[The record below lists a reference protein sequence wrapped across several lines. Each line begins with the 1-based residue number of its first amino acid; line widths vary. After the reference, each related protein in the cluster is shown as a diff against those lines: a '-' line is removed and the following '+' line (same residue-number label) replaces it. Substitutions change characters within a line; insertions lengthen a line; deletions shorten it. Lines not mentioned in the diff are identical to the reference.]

1 MYLEKL
7 ETGKIIFKMYK
18 ALIFLI
24 LVICNGCSTAISKE
38 VIRLDSQ
45 VVTTSSP
52 EIVENKLKETPFDI
66 WERIRSELTI
76 RIPEDQIAATSIY
89 RERLYKNQS
98 AVNRISKSGQ
108 RYLHHTLS
116 RAQELGLPVELAL
129 LPFVESEFDPYA
141 KSVDG
146 ATGIWQFMPATGKEW
161 GLKTNWWY
169 DGKKDVLA
177 STEAALQFLS
187 YLNKRFDG
195 DWLLAMAAYNTGPT
209 RVSRAIRKNKK
220 QGLPIRFW
228 DLNLPKET
236 TAYVPKLLVL
246 CELIKDPKAFEVNLP
261 SIANR
266 PYFERVKIPGQLDL
280 MQAADL
286 AGLKPE
292 TIYELNPGFNQWAT
306 DPSGPH
312 YLLLPIGVSDR
323 FITQLE
329 SLDQNDLVRWD
340 RYKIRRGDNLSKI
353 ASRYKIEV
361 AVLQEINGMSSDLII
376 AGREIMVPRGAAW
389 ANTQNPRERVY
400 KVMQG
405 DTLWNIAKKFKVSIE
420 DVVLW
425 NEIDI
430 EKPLQIKQEIKIFSR
445 YERIRQDVPS
455 RQLRTMLYP
464 VKSGDTISRIASK
477 FDISPQ
483 KIQEWNEIK
492 DVSKI
497 FPGQVLKLNL

>member
-1 MYLEKL
+1 MYR
-7 ETGKIIFKMYK
+7 
-18 ALIFLI
+18 I
-24 LVICNGCSTAISKE
+24 LFAISLLVFNSCASAANSNSVK
-38 VIRLDSQ
+38 
-45 VVTTSSP
+45 SSIESEIITDTNIIEIKP
-52 EIVENKLKETPFDI
+52 EDTPFDI
-66 WERIRSELTI
+66 WERIRLELSITI
-76 RIPEDQIAATSIY
+76 PKDQIAATSLY
-89 RERLYKNQS
+89 RERLYSNQT

-108 RYLHHTLS
+108 RYLFHTLT

-161 GLKTNWWY
+161 GLKSNWWY

-177 STEAALQFLS
+177 STEAALQFLT
-187 YLNKRFDG
+187 YLNEKFDG

-209 RVSRAIRKNKK
+209 RVNRAIRKNKREDR
-220 QGLPIRFW
+220 PVRFW

-246 CELIKDPKAFEVNLP
+246 CELIKDPKAFDVNLP

-323 FITQLE
+323 FMTQLE

-340 RYKIRRGDNLSKI
+340 RYKIRRGDNLYKI

-361 AVLQEINGMSSDLII
+361 AVLMEINGLASDLII
-376 AGREIMVPRGAAW
+376 AGKEIMVPRGSAW
-389 ANTQNPRERVY
+389 AGKQNPREQVY
-400 KVMQG
+400 VVVGG
-405 DTLWNIAKKFKVSIE
+405 DSLWNISKKFKVSIE

-425 NEIDI
+425 NDLDI
-430 EKPLQIKQEIKIFSR
+430 EVPLQINQEIKIFSR
-445 YERIRQDVPS
+445 YERIRQELPS
-455 RQLRTMLYP
+455 RDLRTMLYP

-477 FDISPQ
+477 FEITSKD
-483 KIQEWNEIK
+483 IQEWNEIE

-497 FPGQVLKLNL
+497 FPGQVLKLLL

>member
-1 MYLEKL
+1 MLRIKL
-7 ETGKIIFKMYK
+7 TLLTLIIS
-18 ALIFLI
+18 ACATVSNSDVI
-24 LVICNGCSTAISKE
+24 L
-38 VIRLDSQ
+38 LDSKPINAK
-45 VVTTSSP
+45 SGN
-52 EIVENKLKETPFDI
+52 ILENQLKETPIDI
-66 WERIRSELTI
+66 WERIRRELTI
-76 RIPEDQIAATSIY
+76 KIPDDQIAATSIY

-108 RYLHHTLS
+108 RYLFHTLS
-116 RAQELGLPVELAL
+116 RAQELDLPVELAL

-161 GLKTNWWY
+161 GLKSNWWY

-177 STEAALQFLS
+177 STEAALKFLS
-187 YLNKRFDG
+187 YLHQKFDE
-195 DWLLAMAAYNTGPT
+195 DWLLAMAAYNTGPS
-209 RVSRAIRKNKK
+209 RVNRAIRKNKMQDK
-220 QGLPIRFW
+220 GIRFW
-228 DLNLPKET
+228 DLDLPKET

-246 CELIKDPKAFEVNLP
+246 CELINNPKSFEVNLP

-266 PYFERVKIPGQLDL
+266 PYFQRVKIPGQLDL

-329 SLDQNDLVRWD
+329 SLDENDLVRWD
-340 RYKIRRGDNLSKI
+340 RYKIRRGDSLSRI

-361 AVLQEINGMSSDLII
+361 AVLKEINGMNDDLII
-376 AGREIMVPRGAAW
+376 AGKEIMVPRGSAW
-389 ANTQNPRERVY
+389 ADKQSPREQLYIVL
-400 KVMQG
+400 KG
-405 DTLWNIAKKFKVSIE
+405 DTLWNISRKFKVSIE
-420 DVVLW
+420 DLVLW
-425 NEIDI
+425 NELNL
-430 EKPLQIKQEIKIFSR
+430 EKPLQINQEIKIFSR
-445 YERIRQDVPS
+445 YERIRQDLPS
-455 RQLRTMLYP
+455 RELRTMLYP

-477 FDISPQ
+477 FEISPQ
-483 KIQEWNEIK
+483 KIQEWNEIE

-497 FPGQVLKLNL
+497 FPGQVLKLFL

>member
-1 MYLEKL
+1 
-7 ETGKIIFKMYK
+7 MYK
-18 ALIFLI
+18 FLTLIML
-24 LVICNGCSTAISKE
+24 LVINGCSSVTSNE
-38 VIRLDSQ
+38 VIKLDSQ
-45 VVTTSSP
+45 SITTVSP
-52 EIVENKLKETPFDI
+52 KIIEAKLEQTPFDI
-66 WERIRSELTI
+66 WERIRLELTLV
-76 RIPEDQIAATSIY
+76 IPQDQIAATSIY

-108 RYLHHTLS
+108 RYLHHTLT
-116 RAQELGLPVELAL
+116 RAEELGLPVELAL

-177 STEAALQFLS
+177 STEAALQFLT
-187 YLNKRFDG
+187 YLNEKFDG

-209 RVSRAIRKNKK
+209 RVNRAIRKNKSQDK
-220 QGLPIRFW
+220 PTRFW
-228 DLNLPKET
+228 DLDLPKET

-246 CELIKDPKAFEVNLP
+246 CELIKNPDAFEVNLP

-266 PYFERVKIPGQLDL
+266 PYFEKVKIPGQLDL

-323 FITQLE
+323 FTTQLE
-329 SLDQNDLVRWD
+329 SLDQTDLVRWD
-340 RYKIRRGDNLSKI
+340 RYKIRRGDNLYRI
-353 ASRYKIEV
+353 ASRYKVKV
-361 AVLQEINGMSSDLII
+361 AVLKEINGMDTDVIY
-376 AGREIMVPRGAAW
+376 AGKEIMVPRGSAW
-389 ANTQNPRERVY
+389 ANKQKPREKIYTV
-400 KVMQG
+400 KGG
-405 DTLWNIAKKFKVSIE
+405 DSLWSIAKQQQVSIE
-420 DVVLW
+420 DIVLW
-425 NEIDI
+425 NELDI
-430 EKPLQIKQEIKIFSR
+430 EQPLQINQEIKIFSR
-445 YERIRQDVPS
+445 YERIRQDIPS
-455 RQLRTMLYP
+455 KQLRTMLYP

-477 FDISPQ
+477 FEISPE
-483 KIQEWNEIK
+483 KIQEWNEIE

-497 FPGQVLKLNL
+497 FPGQVLKLFL

>member
-1 MYLEKL
+1 
-7 ETGKIIFKMYK
+7 MYK
-18 ALIFLI
+18 IYIFIFL
-24 LVICNGCSTAISKE
+24 LLFNGCTAATSKE
-38 VIRLDSQ
+38 VVIIESQ
-45 VVTTSSP
+45 SIVTE
-52 EIVENKLKETPFDI
+52 EIETKVKPDDAPLDI
-66 WERIRSELTI
+66 WERIRVELTLI
-76 RIPEDQIAATSIY
+76 IPEDQIAATSLY

-108 RYLHHTLS
+108 RYLYHTLS
-116 RAQELGLPVELAL
+116 RAEELGLPVELAL

-177 STEAALQFLS
+177 STEAALQFLT
-187 YLNKRFDG
+187 YLNEKFDG

-209 RVSRAIRKNKK
+209 RVNRAIRKNKRQDK
-220 QGLPIRFW
+220 PTRFW
-228 DLNLPKET
+228 DLDLPKET

-246 CELIKDPKAFEVNLP
+246 CELIKDPDSFDVNLP

-312 YLLLPIGVSDR
+312 YLLLPVGVSDR
-323 FITQLE
+323 FTTQLE
-329 SLDQNDLVRWD
+329 SLDQTDLVRWD
-340 RYKIRRGDNLSKI
+340 RYKIRRGDNLYRI

-361 AVLQEINGMSSDLII
+361 AVLKEINGMDSDLII
-376 AGREIMVPRGAAW
+376 AGKEIMVPRGAAW
-389 ANTQNPRERVY
+389 ANKQEPRERVY
-400 KVMQG
+400 TVLKG
-405 DTLWNIAKKFKVSIE
+405 DTLWNISKKFKVSIE

-425 NEIDI
+425 NELNI
-430 EKPLQIKQEIKIFSR
+430 ETPLQIDQDIKIFSR

-477 FDISPQ
+477 FDISSTQ
-483 KIQEWNEIK
+483 IQEWNELE

-497 FPGQVLKLNL
+497 FPGQVLKLFL

>member
-1 MYLEKL
+1 MYR
-7 ETGKIIFKMYK
+7 I
-18 ALIFLI
+18 LI
-24 LVICNGCSTAISKE
+24 AISLIVFNSCASAANSNSVKSAIE
-38 VIRLDSQ
+38 SEIITD
-45 VVTTSSP
+45 TNIIEIKP
-52 EIVENKLKETPFDI
+52 EDAPFDI
-66 WERIRSELTI
+66 WERIRLELSITI
-76 RIPEDQIAATSIY
+76 PKDQIAATSLY
-89 RERLYKNQS
+89 RERLYSNQT

-108 RYLHHTLS
+108 RYLFHTLT

-161 GLKTNWWY
+161 GLKSNWWY

-177 STEAALQFLS
+177 STEAALQFLT
-187 YLNKRFDG
+187 YLNEKFDG

-209 RVSRAIRKNKK
+209 RVNRAIRKNKREDK
-220 QGLPIRFW
+220 PVRFW

-246 CELIKDPKAFEVNLP
+246 CELIKDPKAFDVNLP

-323 FITQLE
+323 FMTQLE

-340 RYKIRRGDNLSKI
+340 RYKIRRGDNLYKI

-361 AVLQEINGMSSDLII
+361 AVLMEINGLASDLII
-376 AGREIMVPRGAAW
+376 AGKEIMVPRGSAW
-389 ANTQNPRERVY
+389 AGKQNPREQVY
-400 KVMQG
+400 VVIGG
-405 DTLWNIAKKFKVSIE
+405 DSLWNISKKFKVSIE

-425 NEIDI
+425 NDLDI
-430 EKPLQIKQEIKIFSR
+430 EVPLQINQEIKIFSR
-445 YERIRQDVPS
+445 YERIRQELPS
-455 RQLRTMLYP
+455 RDLRTMLYP

-477 FDISPQ
+477 FEITSKD
-483 KIQEWNEIK
+483 IQEWNEIE

-497 FPGQVLKLNL
+497 FPGQVLKLLL

>member
-1 MYLEKL
+1 MLRIKL
-7 ETGKIIFKMYK
+7 TLLTLIIS
-18 ALIFLI
+18 ACATVSNSDVI
-24 LVICNGCSTAISKE
+24 L
-38 VIRLDSQ
+38 LDSKPINAKN
-45 VVTTSSP
+45 TK
-52 EIVENKLKETPFDI
+52 IVENQLNETPIDI
-66 WERIRSELTI
+66 WERIRRELTI
-76 RIPEDQIAATSIY
+76 KIPNDQIAATSIY

-108 RYLHHTLS
+108 RYLFHTLS
-116 RAQELGLPVELAL
+116 RAQELDLPVELAL

-161 GLKTNWWY
+161 GLKSNWWY

-177 STEAALQFLS
+177 STEAALKFLS
-187 YLNKRFDG
+187 YLHQKFDE

-209 RVSRAIRKNKK
+209 RVNRAIKKNKTQDK
-220 QGLPIRFW
+220 GIRFW
-228 DLNLPKET
+228 DLDLPKET

-246 CELIKDPKAFEVNLP
+246 CELINNPKSFEVNLP

-266 PYFERVKIPGQLDL
+266 PYFQRVKIPGQLDL

-329 SLDQNDLVRWD
+329 SLDENDLVRWD
-340 RYKIRRGDNLSKI
+340 RYKIRRGDSLSRI

-361 AVLQEINGMSSDLII
+361 AVLKEINGMNDDLII
-376 AGREIMVPRGAAW
+376 AGKEIMVPRGSAW
-389 ANTQNPRERVY
+389 ADKQSPREQLYIVL
-400 KVMQG
+400 KG
-405 DTLWNIAKKFKVSIE
+405 DTLWNISRKFKVSIE
-420 DVVLW
+420 DLVLW
-425 NEIDI
+425 NELNL
-430 EKPLQIKQEIKIFSR
+430 EKPLQINQEIKIFSR
-445 YERIRQDVPS
+445 YERIRQDLPS
-455 RQLRTMLYP
+455 RELRTMLYP

-477 FDISPQ
+477 FEISPQ
-483 KIQEWNEIK
+483 KIQEWNEIE

-497 FPGQVLKLNL
+497 FPGQVLKLFL

>member
-1 MYLEKL
+1 MLRIKL
-7 ETGKIIFKMYK
+7 TLLTLIIS
-18 ALIFLI
+18 ACATVSNSDVI
-24 LVICNGCSTAISKE
+24 LLYSKP
-38 VIRLDSQ
+38 INAKN
-45 VVTTSSP
+45 TK
-52 EIVENKLKETPFDI
+52 IVENQLNETPIDI
-66 WERIRSELTI
+66 WERIRRELTI
-76 RIPEDQIAATSIY
+76 KIPNDQIAATSIY

-108 RYLHHTLS
+108 RYLFHTLS
-116 RAQELGLPVELAL
+116 RAQELDLPVELAL

-161 GLKTNWWY
+161 GLKSNWWY

-177 STEAALQFLS
+177 STEAALKFLS
-187 YLNKRFDG
+187 YLHQKFDE

-209 RVSRAIRKNKK
+209 RVNRAIKKNKTQDK
-220 QGLPIRFW
+220 GIRFW
-228 DLNLPKET
+228 DLDLPKET

-246 CELIKDPKAFEVNLP
+246 CELINNPKSFEVNLP

-266 PYFERVKIPGQLDL
+266 PYFQRVKIPGQLDL

-329 SLDQNDLVRWD
+329 SLDENDLVRWD
-340 RYKIRRGDNLSKI
+340 RYKIRRGDSLSRI

-361 AVLQEINGMSSDLII
+361 AVLKEINGMNDDLII
-376 AGREIMVPRGAAW
+376 AGKEIMVPRGSAW
-389 ANTQNPRERVY
+389 ADKQSPREQLYIVL
-400 KVMQG
+400 KG
-405 DTLWNIAKKFKVSIE
+405 DTLWNISRKFKVSIE
-420 DVVLW
+420 DLVLW
-425 NEIDI
+425 NELNL
-430 EKPLQIKQEIKIFSR
+430 EKPLQINQEIKIFSR
-445 YERIRQDVPS
+445 YERIRQDLPS
-455 RQLRTMLYP
+455 RELRTMLYP

-477 FDISPQ
+477 FEISPQ
-483 KIQEWNEIK
+483 KIQEWNEIE

-497 FPGQVLKLNL
+497 FPGQVLKLFL

>member
-1 MYLEKL
+1 M
-7 ETGKIIFKMYK
+7 
-18 ALIFLI
+18 
-24 LVICNGCSTAISKE
+24 
-38 VIRLDSQ
+38 
-45 VVTTSSP
+45 
-52 EIVENKLKETPFDI
+52 
-66 WERIRSELTI
+66 
-76 RIPEDQIAATSIY
+76 
-89 RERLYKNQS
+89 
-98 AVNRISKSGQ
+98 NRISKSGQ
-108 RYLHHTLS
+108 RYLFHTLS
-116 RAQELGLPVELAL
+116 RAQELDLPVELAL

-161 GLKTNWWY
+161 GLKSNWWY

-177 STEAALQFLS
+177 STEAALKFLS
-187 YLNKRFDG
+187 YLHQKFDE

-209 RVSRAIRKNKK
+209 RVNRAIRKNKMQDK
-220 QGLPIRFW
+220 GIRFW
-228 DLNLPKET
+228 DLDLPKET

-246 CELIKDPKAFEVNLP
+246 CELINNPKSFEVNLP

-266 PYFERVKIPGQLDL
+266 PYFQRVKIPGQLDL

-329 SLDQNDLVRWD
+329 SLDENDLVRWD
-340 RYKIRRGDNLSKI
+340 RYKIRRGDSLSRI

-361 AVLQEINGMSSDLII
+361 AVLKEINGMDDDLII
-376 AGREIMVPRGAAW
+376 AGKEIMVPRGSAW
-389 ANTQNPRERVY
+389 ADKQSPREQLYIVL
-400 KVMQG
+400 KG
-405 DTLWNIAKKFKVSIE
+405 DTLWNISRKFKVSIE
-420 DVVLW
+420 DLILW
-425 NEIDI
+425 NELNL
-430 EKPLQIKQEIKIFSR
+430 EKPLQINQEIKIFSR
-445 YERIRQDVPS
+445 YERIRQDLPS
-455 RQLRTMLYP
+455 RELRTMLYP

-477 FDISPQ
+477 FEISPQ
-483 KIQEWNEIK
+483 KIQEWNEIE

-497 FPGQVLKLNL
+497 FPGQVLKLFL

>member
-1 MYLEKL
+1 MLRIKL
-7 ETGKIIFKMYK
+7 TLLTLIIG
-18 ALIFLI
+18 ACATVSNSDVI
-24 LVICNGCSTAISKE
+24 L
-38 VIRLDSQ
+38 LDSKP
-45 VVTTSSP
+45 VNAKSGN
-52 EIVENKLKETPFDI
+52 ILENQLKETPIDI
-66 WERIRSELTI
+66 WERIRRELTI
-76 RIPEDQIAATSIY
+76 KIPDDQIAATSIY

-108 RYLHHTLS
+108 RYLFHTLS
-116 RAQELGLPVELAL
+116 RAQELDLPVELAL

-161 GLKTNWWY
+161 GLKSNWWY

-177 STEAALQFLS
+177 STEAALKFLS
-187 YLNKRFDG
+187 YLHQKFDE

-209 RVSRAIRKNKK
+209 RVNRAIKKNKTQDK
-220 QGLPIRFW
+220 GIRFW
-228 DLNLPKET
+228 DLDLPKET

-246 CELIKDPKAFEVNLP
+246 CELINNPKSFEVNLP

-266 PYFERVKIPGQLDL
+266 PYFQRVKIPGQLDL

-329 SLDQNDLVRWD
+329 SLDENDLVRWD
-340 RYKIRRGDNLSKI
+340 RYKIRRGDSLSRI

-361 AVLQEINGMSSDLII
+361 AVLKEINGMNDDLII
-376 AGREIMVPRGAAW
+376 AGKEIMVPRGSAW
-389 ANTQNPRERVY
+389 TDKQSPREQLYIVL
-400 KVMQG
+400 KG
-405 DTLWNIAKKFKVSIE
+405 DTLWNISRKFKVTIE
-420 DVVLW
+420 DLVLW
-425 NEIDI
+425 NELNL
-430 EKPLQIKQEIKIFSR
+430 EKPLQINQEIKIFSR
-445 YERIRQDVPS
+445 YERIRQDLPS
-455 RQLRTMLYP
+455 RELRTMLYP

-477 FDISPQ
+477 FEISPQ
-483 KIQEWNEIK
+483 KIQEWNEIE

-497 FPGQVLKLNL
+497 FPGQVLKLFL

>member
-1 MYLEKL
+1 MLRIKL
-7 ETGKIIFKMYK
+7 TLLTLIIG
-18 ALIFLI
+18 ACATVSNSDVI
-24 LVICNGCSTAISKE
+24 L
-38 VIRLDSQ
+38 LDSKPINAK
-45 VVTTSSP
+45 SGN
-52 EIVENKLKETPFDI
+52 ILENQLKETPIDI
-66 WERIRSELTI
+66 WERIRRELTI
-76 RIPEDQIAATSIY
+76 KIPDDQIAATSIY

-108 RYLHHTLS
+108 RYLFHTLS
-116 RAQELGLPVELAL
+116 RAQELDLPVELAL

-161 GLKTNWWY
+161 GLKSNWWY

-177 STEAALQFLS
+177 STEAALKFLS
-187 YLNKRFDG
+187 YLHQKFDE

-209 RVSRAIRKNKK
+209 RVNRAIKKNKTQDK
-220 QGLPIRFW
+220 GIRFW
-228 DLNLPKET
+228 DLDLPKET

-246 CELIKDPKAFEVNLP
+246 CELINNPKSFEVNLP

-266 PYFERVKIPGQLDL
+266 PYFQRVKIPGQLDL

-329 SLDQNDLVRWD
+329 SLDENDLVRWD
-340 RYKIRRGDNLSKI
+340 RYKIRRGDSLSRI

-361 AVLQEINGMSSDLII
+361 AVLKEINGMNDDLII
-376 AGREIMVPRGAAW
+376 AGKEIMVPRGSAW
-389 ANTQNPRERVY
+389 ADKQSPREQLYIVL
-400 KVMQG
+400 KG
-405 DTLWNIAKKFKVSIE
+405 DTLWNISRKFKVSIE
-420 DVVLW
+420 DLVLW
-425 NEIDI
+425 NELNL
-430 EKPLQIKQEIKIFSR
+430 EKPLQINQEIKIFSR
-445 YERIRQDVPS
+445 YERIRQDLPS
-455 RQLRTMLYP
+455 RELRTMLYP

-477 FDISPQ
+477 FEISPQ
-483 KIQEWNEIK
+483 KIQEWNEID

-497 FPGQVLKLNL
+497 FPGQVLKLFL

>member
-1 MYLEKL
+1 MLRIKL
-7 ETGKIIFKMYK
+7 TLLTLIIS
-18 ALIFLI
+18 ACATVSNSDVI
-24 LVICNGCSTAISKE
+24 L
-38 VIRLDSQ
+38 LDSK
-45 VVTTSSP
+45 P
-52 EIVENKLKETPFDI
+52 INAKNKKIVENQLNETPIDI
-66 WERIRSELTI
+66 WERIRRELTI
-76 RIPEDQIAATSIY
+76 KIPDDQIAATSIY

-108 RYLHHTLS
+108 RYLFHTLS
-116 RAQELGLPVELAL
+116 RAQELDLPVELAL

-161 GLKTNWWY
+161 GLKSNWWY

-177 STEAALQFLS
+177 STEAALKFLS
-187 YLNKRFDG
+187 YLHQKFDE

-209 RVSRAIRKNKK
+209 RVNRAIKKNKTQDK
-220 QGLPIRFW
+220 GIRFW
-228 DLNLPKET
+228 DLDLPKET

-246 CELIKDPKAFEVNLP
+246 CELINNPKSFEVNLP

-266 PYFERVKIPGQLDL
+266 PYFQRVKIPGQLDL

-329 SLDQNDLVRWD
+329 SLDENDLVRWD
-340 RYKIRRGDNLSKI
+340 RYKIRRGDSLSRI

-361 AVLQEINGMSSDLII
+361 AVLKEINGMNDDLII
-376 AGREIMVPRGAAW
+376 AGKEIMVPRGSAW
-389 ANTQNPRERVY
+389 ADKQSPREQLYIVL
-400 KVMQG
+400 KG
-405 DTLWNIAKKFKVSIE
+405 DTLWNISRKFKVSIE
-420 DVVLW
+420 DLVLW
-425 NEIDI
+425 NELNL
-430 EKPLQIKQEIKIFSR
+430 EKPLQINQEIKIFSR
-445 YERIRQDVPS
+445 YERIRQDLPS
-455 RQLRTMLYP
+455 RELRTMLYP

-477 FDISPQ
+477 FEISPQ
-483 KIQEWNEIK
+483 KIQEWNEIE

-497 FPGQVLKLNL
+497 FPGQVLKLFL

>member
-1 MYLEKL
+1 MLRIKL
-7 ETGKIIFKMYK
+7 TLLTLIIG
-18 ALIFLI
+18 ACATLSNSDVI
-24 LVICNGCSTAISKE
+24 L
-38 VIRLDSQ
+38 LDSKPINAKN
-45 VVTTSSP
+45 TK
-52 EIVENKLKETPFDI
+52 IVENQLKETPIDI
-66 WERIRSELTI
+66 WERIRRELTI
-76 RIPEDQIAATSIY
+76 KIPDDQIAATSIY

-108 RYLHHTLS
+108 RYLFHTLS
-116 RAQELGLPVELAL
+116 RAQELDLPVELAL

-161 GLKTNWWY
+161 GLKSNWWY

-177 STEAALQFLS
+177 STEAALKFLS
-187 YLNKRFDG
+187 YLHQKFDE
-195 DWLLAMAAYNTGPT
+195 DWLLAMAAYNTGPS
-209 RVSRAIRKNKK
+209 RVNRAIRKNKMQDK
-220 QGLPIRFW
+220 GIRFW
-228 DLNLPKET
+228 DLDLPKET

-246 CELIKDPKAFEVNLP
+246 CELINNPKSFEVNLP

-266 PYFERVKIPGQLDL
+266 PYFQRVKIPGQLDL

-329 SLDQNDLVRWD
+329 SLDENDLVRWD
-340 RYKIRRGDNLSKI
+340 RYKIRRGDSLSRI

-361 AVLQEINGMSSDLII
+361 AVLKEINGMNDDLII
-376 AGREIMVPRGAAW
+376 AGKEIMGPRGSAW
-389 ANTQNPRERVY
+389 ADKQSPREQLYIVL
-400 KVMQG
+400 KG
-405 DTLWNIAKKFKVSIE
+405 DTLWNISRKFKVSIV
-420 DVVLW
+420 DLVLW
-425 NEIDI
+425 NELNL
-430 EKPLQIKQEIKIFSR
+430 EKPLQINQEIKIFSR
-445 YERIRQDVPS
+445 YERIRQDLPS
-455 RQLRTMLYP
+455 RELRTMLYP

-477 FDISPQ
+477 FEISPQ
-483 KIQEWNEIK
+483 KIQEWNEIE

-497 FPGQVLKLNL
+497 FPGQVLKLFL

>member
-1 MYLEKL
+1 MHR
-7 ETGKIIFKMYK
+7 IFI
-18 ALIFLI
+18 AISLLIFNSYAFAANNNS
-24 LVICNGCSTAISKE
+24 VESADEFEMISDTNIIE
-38 VIRLDSQ
+38 VK
-45 VVTTSSP
+45 P
-52 EIVENKLKETPFDI
+52 EEVPFDI
-66 WERIRSELTI
+66 WERIRLELSITI
-76 RIPEDQIAATSIY
+76 PDDKIAATSLY
-89 RERLYKNQS
+89 RERLYSNQT

-108 RYLHHTLS
+108 RYLFHTLT
-116 RAQELGLPVELAL
+116 RAQQLGLPVELAL

-141 KSVDG
+141 KSIDG

-161 GLKTNWWY
+161 GLKSNWWY

-177 STEAALQFLS
+177 STEAALQFLT
-187 YLNKRFDG
+187 YLNEKFDG

-209 RVSRAIRKNKK
+209 RVNRAIRKNIRDDK
-220 QGLPIRFW
+220 PIRFW
-228 DLNLPKET
+228 DLDLPKET

-246 CELIKDPKAFEVNLP
+246 CELIKDPKAFDVNLP

-323 FITQLE
+323 FMTQLE

-340 RYKIRRGDNLSKI
+340 RYKIRRGDNLYKI

-361 AVLQEINGMSSDLII
+361 AVLKEINGLASDLII
-376 AGREIMVPRGAAW
+376 AGKEIMVPRGSAW
-389 ANTQNPRERVY
+389 AGKQNPREQVY
-400 KVMQG
+400 IVIGG
-405 DTLWNIAKKFKVSIE
+405 DSLWNISKKFKVSIE

-425 NEIDI
+425 NDLDI
-430 EKPLQIKQEIKIFSR
+430 EVPLQIDQEIKIFSR
-445 YERIRQDVPS
+445 YERIRQELPS
-455 RQLRTMLYP
+455 RDLRTMLYP

-477 FDISPQ
+477 FEITSKD
-483 KIQEWNEIK
+483 IQEWNEIE

-497 FPGQVLKLNL
+497 FPGQVLKLLL

>member
-1 MYLEKL
+1 MYR
-7 ETGKIIFKMYK
+7 
-18 ALIFLI
+18 I
-24 LVICNGCSTAISKE
+24 LFAISLLVFNSCASAANSNSVK
-38 VIRLDSQ
+38 
-45 VVTTSSP
+45 SSFESEIITDTNIIEIKP
-52 EIVENKLKETPFDI
+52 EDAPFDI
-66 WERIRSELTI
+66 WERIRLELSITI
-76 RIPEDQIAATSIY
+76 PKDQIAATSLY
-89 RERLYKNQS
+89 RERLYSNQT

-108 RYLHHTLS
+108 RYLFHTLT

-161 GLKTNWWY
+161 GLKSNWWY

-177 STEAALQFLS
+177 STEAALQFLT
-187 YLNKRFDG
+187 YLNEKFDG

-209 RVSRAIRKNKK
+209 RVNRAIRKNKREDK
-220 QGLPIRFW
+220 PVRFW

-246 CELIKDPKAFEVNLP
+246 CELIKNPKAFDVNLP

-323 FITQLE
+323 FMTQLE

-340 RYKIRRGDNLSKI
+340 RYKIRRGDNLYKI

-361 AVLQEINGMSSDLII
+361 AVLMEINGLASDLII
-376 AGREIMVPRGAAW
+376 AGKEIMVPRGSAW
-389 ANTQNPRERVY
+389 AGKQNPREQVY
-400 KVMQG
+400 VVIGG
-405 DTLWNIAKKFKVSIE
+405 DSLWNISKKFKVSIE

-425 NEIDI
+425 NDLDI
-430 EKPLQIKQEIKIFSR
+430 EVPLQINQEIKIFSR
-445 YERIRQDVPS
+445 YERIRQELPS
-455 RQLRTMLYP
+455 RDLRTMLYP

-477 FDISPQ
+477 FEITSKD
-483 KIQEWNEIK
+483 IQEWNEIE

-497 FPGQVLKLNL
+497 FPGQVLKLLL

>member
-1 MYLEKL
+1 MLRIKL
-7 ETGKIIFKMYK
+7 TLLTLIIS
-18 ALIFLI
+18 ACATVSNSDVI
-24 LVICNGCSTAISKE
+24 L
-38 VIRLDSQ
+38 LDSKPINAK
-45 VVTTSSP
+45 S
-52 EIVENKLKETPFDI
+52 ENILENQLKETPIDI
-66 WERIRSELTI
+66 WERIRRELTI
-76 RIPEDQIAATSIY
+76 KIPDDQIAATSIY

-108 RYLHHTLS
+108 RYLFHTLS
-116 RAQELGLPVELAL
+116 RAQELDLPVELAL

-161 GLKTNWWY
+161 GLKSNWWY

-177 STEAALQFLS
+177 STEAALKFLS
-187 YLNKRFDG
+187 YLHQKFDE

-209 RVSRAIRKNKK
+209 RVNRAIKKNKTQDK
-220 QGLPIRFW
+220 GIRFW
-228 DLNLPKET
+228 DLDLPKET

-246 CELIKDPKAFEVNLP
+246 CELINNPKSFEVNLP

-266 PYFERVKIPGQLDL
+266 PYFQRVKIPGQLDL

-329 SLDQNDLVRWD
+329 SLDENDLVRWD
-340 RYKIRRGDNLSKI
+340 RYKIRRGDSLSRI

-361 AVLQEINGMSSDLII
+361 AVLKEINGMNDDLII
-376 AGREIMVPRGAAW
+376 AGKEIMVPRGSAW
-389 ANTQNPRERVY
+389 ADKQSPREQLYIVL
-400 KVMQG
+400 KG
-405 DTLWNIAKKFKVSIE
+405 DTLWNISRKFKVSIE
-420 DVVLW
+420 DLVLW
-425 NEIDI
+425 NELNL
-430 EKPLQIKQEIKIFSR
+430 EKPLQINQEIKIFSR
-445 YERIRQDVPS
+445 YERIRQDLPS
-455 RQLRTMLYP
+455 RELRTMLYP

-477 FDISPQ
+477 FEISPQ
-483 KIQEWNEIK
+483 KIQEWNEIE

-497 FPGQVLKLNL
+497 FPGQVLKLFL

>member
-1 MYLEKL
+1 MLRIKL
-7 ETGKIIFKMYK
+7 TLLTLIIG
-18 ALIFLI
+18 ACATVSNSDVI
-24 LVICNGCSTAISKE
+24 L
-38 VIRLDSQ
+38 LDSKPINAK
-45 VVTTSSP
+45 SGN
-52 EIVENKLKETPFDI
+52 ILENQLKETPIDI
-66 WERIRSELTI
+66 WERIRRELTI
-76 RIPEDQIAATSIY
+76 KIPDDQIAATSIY

-108 RYLHHTLS
+108 RYLFHTLS
-116 RAQELGLPVELAL
+116 RAQELDLPVELAL

-161 GLKTNWWY
+161 GLKSNWWY

-177 STEAALQFLS
+177 STEAALKFLS
-187 YLNKRFDG
+187 YLHQKFDE
-195 DWLLAMAAYNTGPT
+195 DWLLAMAAYNTGPS
-209 RVSRAIRKNKK
+209 RVNRAIRKNKMQDK
-220 QGLPIRFW
+220 GIRFW
-228 DLNLPKET
+228 DLDLPKET

-246 CELIKDPKAFEVNLP
+246 CELINNPKSFEVNLP

-266 PYFERVKIPGQLDL
+266 PYFQRVKIPGQLDL

-329 SLDQNDLVRWD
+329 SLDENDLVRWD
-340 RYKIRRGDNLSKI
+340 RYKIRRGDSLSRI

-361 AVLQEINGMSSDLII
+361 AVLKEINGMNDDLII
-376 AGREIMVPRGAAW
+376 AGKEIMVPRGSAW
-389 ANTQNPRERVY
+389 ADKQSPREQLYIVL
-400 KVMQG
+400 KG
-405 DTLWNIAKKFKVSIE
+405 DTLWNISRKFKVSIE
-420 DVVLW
+420 DLVMW
-425 NEIDI
+425 NELNL
-430 EKPLQIKQEIKIFSR
+430 EKPLQINQEIKIFSR
-445 YERIRQDVPS
+445 YERIRQDLPS
-455 RQLRTMLYP
+455 RELRTMLYP

-477 FDISPQ
+477 FEISPQ
-483 KIQEWNEIK
+483 KIQEWNEIE

-497 FPGQVLKLNL
+497 FPGQVLKLFL

>member
-1 MYLEKL
+1 MLRIKL
-7 ETGKIIFKMYK
+7 TLLTLIIS
-18 ALIFLI
+18 ACATVSNSDVI
-24 LVICNGCSTAISKE
+24 L
-38 VIRLDSQ
+38 LDSKPINAK
-45 VVTTSSP
+45 SGN
-52 EIVENKLKETPFDI
+52 ILENQLKETPIDI
-66 WERIRSELTI
+66 WERIRRELTI
-76 RIPEDQIAATSIY
+76 KIPDDQIAATSIY

-108 RYLHHTLS
+108 RYLFHTLS
-116 RAQELGLPVELAL
+116 RAQELDLPVELAL

-161 GLKTNWWY
+161 GLKSNWWY

-177 STEAALQFLS
+177 STEAALKFLS
-187 YLNKRFDG
+187 YLHQKFDE

-209 RVSRAIRKNKK
+209 RVNRAIKKNKTQDK
-220 QGLPIRFW
+220 GIRFW
-228 DLNLPKET
+228 DLDLPKET

-246 CELIKDPKAFEVNLP
+246 CELINNPKSFEVNLP

-266 PYFERVKIPGQLDL
+266 PYFQRVKIPGQLDL

-329 SLDQNDLVRWD
+329 SLDENDLVRWD
-340 RYKIRRGDNLSKI
+340 RYKIRRGDSLSRI

-361 AVLQEINGMSSDLII
+361 AVLKEINGMNDDLII
-376 AGREIMVPRGAAW
+376 AGKEIMVPRGSAW
-389 ANTQNPRERVY
+389 ADKQSPREQLYIVL
-400 KVMQG
+400 KG
-405 DTLWNIAKKFKVSIE
+405 DTLWNISRKFKVSIE
-420 DVVLW
+420 DLVLW
-425 NEIDI
+425 NELNL
-430 EKPLQIKQEIKIFSR
+430 EKPLQINQEIKIFSR
-445 YERIRQDVPS
+445 YERIRQDLPS
-455 RQLRTMLYP
+455 RELRTMLYP

-477 FDISPQ
+477 FEISPQ
-483 KIQEWNEIK
+483 KIQEWNEIE

-497 FPGQVLKLNL
+497 FPGQVLKLFL

>member
-1 MYLEKL
+1 MLRIKL
-7 ETGKIIFKMYK
+7 TLLTLIIG
-18 ALIFLI
+18 ACATLSNSDVI
-24 LVICNGCSTAISKE
+24 L
-38 VIRLDSQ
+38 LDSKPINAK
-45 VVTTSSP
+45 SGN
-52 EIVENKLKETPFDI
+52 ILENQLKETPIDI
-66 WERIRSELTI
+66 WERIRRELTI
-76 RIPEDQIAATSIY
+76 KIPDDQIAATSIY

-108 RYLHHTLS
+108 RYLFHTLS
-116 RAQELGLPVELAL
+116 RAQELDLPVELAL

-161 GLKTNWWY
+161 GLKSNWWY

-177 STEAALQFLS
+177 STEAALKFLS
-187 YLNKRFDG
+187 YLHQKFDE
-195 DWLLAMAAYNTGPT
+195 DWLLAMAAYNTGPS
-209 RVSRAIRKNKK
+209 RVNRAIRKNKMQDK
-220 QGLPIRFW
+220 GIRFW
-228 DLNLPKET
+228 DLDLPKET

-246 CELIKDPKAFEVNLP
+246 CELINNPKSFEVNLP

-266 PYFERVKIPGQLDL
+266 PYFQRVKIPGQLDL

-329 SLDQNDLVRWD
+329 SLDENDLVRWD
-340 RYKIRRGDNLSKI
+340 RYKIRRGDSLSRI

-361 AVLQEINGMSSDLII
+361 AVLKEINGMDDDLII
-376 AGREIMVPRGAAW
+376 AGKEIMVPRGSAW
-389 ANTQNPRERVY
+389 ADKQSPREQLYIVL
-400 KVMQG
+400 KG
-405 DTLWNIAKKFKVSIE
+405 DTLWNISRKFKVSIE
-420 DVVLW
+420 DLVLW
-425 NEIDI
+425 NELNL
-430 EKPLQIKQEIKIFSR
+430 EKPLQINQEIKIFSR
-445 YERIRQDVPS
+445 YERIRQDLPS
-455 RQLRTMLYP
+455 RELRTMLYP

-477 FDISPQ
+477 FEISPQ
-483 KIQEWNEIK
+483 KIQAWNEIE
-492 DVSKI
+492 DASKI
-497 FPGQVLKLNL
+497 FPGQVLKLFL

>member
-1 MYLEKL
+1 MLRKKL
-7 ETGKIIFKMYK
+7 TLLTLIIS
-18 ALIFLI
+18 ACATVSNSDVI
-24 LVICNGCSTAISKE
+24 L
-38 VIRLDSQ
+38 LDSKPINAK
-45 VVTTSSP
+45 S
-52 EIVENKLKETPFDI
+52 EKIVENQLNETSIDI
-66 WERIRSELTI
+66 WERIRRELTI
-76 RIPEDQIAATSIY
+76 KIPDDQIVATSIY

-108 RYLHHTLS
+108 RYLFHTLS

-161 GLKTNWWY
+161 GLKSNWWY

-177 STEAALQFLS
+177 STEAALKFLS
-187 YLNKRFDG
+187 YLHQKFDE
-195 DWLLAMAAYNTGPT
+195 DWLLAMAAYNTGPS
-209 RVSRAIRKNKK
+209 RVNRAIRKNKMQDK
-220 QGLPIRFW
+220 GIRFW
-228 DLNLPKET
+228 DLDLPKET

-246 CELIKDPKAFEVNLP
+246 CELINNPKSFEVNLP

-266 PYFERVKIPGQLDL
+266 PYFQRVKIPGQLDL

-329 SLDQNDLVRWD
+329 SLDENDLVRWD
-340 RYKIRRGDNLSKI
+340 RYKIRRGDSLSRI

-361 AVLQEINGMSSDLII
+361 AVLKEINGMDDDLII
-376 AGREIMVPRGAAW
+376 AGKEIMVPRGSAW
-389 ANTQNPRERVY
+389 ADKQSPREQLYVVL
-400 KVMQG
+400 KG
-405 DTLWNIAKKFKVSIE
+405 DTLWNISRKFKVSIE
-420 DVVLW
+420 DLVLW
-425 NEIDI
+425 NELNL
-430 EKPLQIKQEIKIFSR
+430 EKPLQINQEIKIFSR
-445 YERIRQDVPS
+445 YERIRQDLPS
-455 RQLRTMLYP
+455 RELRTMLYP

-477 FDISPQ
+477 FEISPQ
-483 KIQEWNEIK
+483 KIQEWNEIE

-497 FPGQVLKLNL
+497 FPGQVLKLFL

>member
-1 MYLEKL
+1 MLRIKL
-7 ETGKIIFKMYK
+7 SLLTLIIS
-18 ALIFLI
+18 ACATVSNSDVI
-24 LVICNGCSTAISKE
+24 L
-38 VIRLDSQ
+38 LDSKPINAK
-45 VVTTSSP
+45 S
-52 EIVENKLKETPFDI
+52 EKIVENQLNETPVDI
-66 WERIRSELTI
+66 WERIRRELTI
-76 RIPEDQIAATSIY
+76 KIPNDQIAATSIY

-108 RYLHHTLS
+108 RYLFHTLS
-116 RAQELGLPVELAL
+116 RAQELDLPVELAL

-161 GLKTNWWY
+161 GLKSNWWY

-177 STEAALQFLS
+177 STEAALKFLS
-187 YLNKRFDG
+187 YLHQKFDE

-209 RVSRAIRKNKK
+209 RVNRAIKKNKTQDK
-220 QGLPIRFW
+220 GIRFW
-228 DLNLPKET
+228 DLDLPKET

-246 CELIKDPKAFEVNLP
+246 CELINNPKSFEVNLP

-266 PYFERVKIPGQLDL
+266 PYFQRVKIPGQLDL

-329 SLDQNDLVRWD
+329 SLDENDLVRWD
-340 RYKIRRGDNLSKI
+340 RYKIRRGDSLSRI

-361 AVLQEINGMSSDLII
+361 AVLKEINGMDDDLII
-376 AGREIMVPRGAAW
+376 AGKEIMVPRGSAW
-389 ANTQNPRERVY
+389 ADKQSPREQLYIVL
-400 KVMQG
+400 KG
-405 DTLWNIAKKFKVSIE
+405 DTLWNISRKFKVSIE
-420 DVVLW
+420 DLILW
-425 NEIDI
+425 NELNL
-430 EKPLQIKQEIKIFSR
+430 EKPLQINQEIKIFSR
-445 YERIRQDVPS
+445 YERIRQDLPS
-455 RQLRTMLYP
+455 RELRTMLYP

-477 FDISPQ
+477 FEISPQ
-483 KIQEWNEIK
+483 KIQEWNEIE

-497 FPGQVLKLNL
+497 FPGQVLKLFL

>member
-1 MYLEKL
+1 MLRIKL
-7 ETGKIIFKMYK
+7 TLLTLIIS
-18 ALIFLI
+18 ACATVSNSDVI
-24 LVICNGCSTAISKE
+24 L
-38 VIRLDSQ
+38 LDSKPINAK
-45 VVTTSSP
+45 S
-52 EIVENKLKETPFDI
+52 EKIVENQLNETPIDI
-66 WERIRSELTI
+66 WERIRRELTI
-76 RIPEDQIAATSIY
+76 KIPDDQIAATSIY

-108 RYLHHTLS
+108 RYLFHTLS
-116 RAQELGLPVELAL
+116 RAQELDLPVELAL

-161 GLKTNWWY
+161 GLKSNWWY

-177 STEAALQFLS
+177 STEAALKFLS
-187 YLNKRFDG
+187 YLHQKFDE
-195 DWLLAMAAYNTGPT
+195 DWLLAMAAYNTGPS
-209 RVSRAIRKNKK
+209 RVNRAIRKNKMQDK
-220 QGLPIRFW
+220 GIRFW
-228 DLNLPKET
+228 DLDLPKET

-246 CELIKDPKAFEVNLP
+246 CELINNPKSFEVNLP

-266 PYFERVKIPGQLDL
+266 PYFQRVKIPGQLDL

-329 SLDQNDLVRWD
+329 SLDENDLVRWD
-340 RYKIRRGDNLSKI
+340 RYKIRRGDSLSRI

-361 AVLQEINGMSSDLII
+361 AVLKEINGMDDDLII
-376 AGREIMVPRGAAW
+376 AGKEIMVPRGSAW
-389 ANTQNPRERVY
+389 ADKQSPREQLYVVL
-400 KVMQG
+400 KG
-405 DTLWNIAKKFKVSIE
+405 DTLWNISRKFKVSIE
-420 DVVLW
+420 DLVLW
-425 NEIDI
+425 NELNL
-430 EKPLQIKQEIKIFSR
+430 EKPLQINQEIKIFSR
-445 YERIRQDVPS
+445 YERIRQDLPS
-455 RQLRTMLYP
+455 RELRTMLYP

-477 FDISPQ
+477 FEISPQ
-483 KIQEWNEIK
+483 KIQEWNEIE

-497 FPGQVLKLNL
+497 FPGQVLKLFL

>member
-1 MYLEKL
+1 MLRIKL
-7 ETGKIIFKMYK
+7 TLLTLIIG
-18 ALIFLI
+18 ACATVSNSDVI
-24 LVICNGCSTAISKE
+24 L
-38 VIRLDSQ
+38 LDSKPMNAK
-45 VVTTSSP
+45 SGN
-52 EIVENKLKETPFDI
+52 ILENQLKETPIDI
-66 WERIRSELTI
+66 WERIRRELTI
-76 RIPEDQIAATSIY
+76 KIPDDQIAATSIY

-108 RYLHHTLS
+108 RYLFHTLS
-116 RAQELGLPVELAL
+116 RAQELDLPVELAL

-161 GLKTNWWY
+161 GLKSNWWY

-177 STEAALQFLS
+177 STEAALKFLS
-187 YLNKRFDG
+187 YLHQKFDE

-209 RVSRAIRKNKK
+209 RVNRAIKKNKTQDK
-220 QGLPIRFW
+220 GIRFW
-228 DLNLPKET
+228 DLDLPKET

-246 CELIKDPKAFEVNLP
+246 CELINNPKSFEVNLP

-266 PYFERVKIPGQLDL
+266 PYFQRVKIPGQLDL

-329 SLDQNDLVRWD
+329 SLDENDLVRWD
-340 RYKIRRGDNLSKI
+340 RYKIRRGDSLSRI

-361 AVLQEINGMSSDLII
+361 AVLKEINGMNDDLII
-376 AGREIMVPRGAAW
+376 AGKEIMVPRGSAW
-389 ANTQNPRERVY
+389 ADKQSPREQLYIVL
-400 KVMQG
+400 KG
-405 DTLWNIAKKFKVSIE
+405 DTLWNISRKFKVSIE
-420 DVVLW
+420 DLVLW
-425 NEIDI
+425 NELNL
-430 EKPLQIKQEIKIFSR
+430 EKPLQINQEIKIFSR
-445 YERIRQDVPS
+445 YERIRQDLPS
-455 RQLRTMLYP
+455 RELRTMLYP

-477 FDISPQ
+477 FEISPQ
-483 KIQEWNEIK
+483 KIQEWNEIE

-497 FPGQVLKLNL
+497 FPGQVLKLFL

>member
-1 MYLEKL
+1 MLRIKL
-7 ETGKIIFKMYK
+7 TLLTLIIS
-18 ALIFLI
+18 ACATVSNSDVI
-24 LVICNGCSTAISKE
+24 L
-38 VIRLDSQ
+38 LDSKPINAK
-45 VVTTSSP
+45 S
-52 EIVENKLKETPFDI
+52 EKIVENQLNETSIDI
-66 WERIRSELTI
+66 WERIRRELTI
-76 RIPEDQIAATSIY
+76 KIPNDQIAATSIY

-108 RYLHHTLS
+108 RYLFHTLS
-116 RAQELGLPVELAL
+116 RAQELDLPVELAL

-161 GLKTNWWY
+161 GLKSNWWY

-177 STEAALQFLS
+177 STEAALKFLS
-187 YLNKRFDG
+187 YLHQKFDE

-209 RVSRAIRKNKK
+209 RVNRAIRKNKMQDK
-220 QGLPIRFW
+220 GIRFW
-228 DLNLPKET
+228 DLDLPKET

-246 CELIKDPKAFEVNLP
+246 CELINNPKSFEVNLP

-266 PYFERVKIPGQLDL
+266 PYFQRVKIPGQLDL

-329 SLDQNDLVRWD
+329 SLDENDLVRWD
-340 RYKIRRGDNLSKI
+340 RYKIRRGDSLSRI

-361 AVLQEINGMSSDLII
+361 AVLKEINGMDDDLII
-376 AGREIMVPRGAAW
+376 AGKEIMVPRGSAW
-389 ANTQNPRERVY
+389 ADKQSPREQLYVVS
-400 KVMQG
+400 KG
-405 DTLWNIAKKFKVSIE
+405 DTLWNISRKFKVSIE
-420 DVVLW
+420 DLVLW
-425 NEIDI
+425 NELNL
-430 EKPLQIKQEIKIFSR
+430 EKPLQINQEIKIFSR
-445 YERIRQDVPS
+445 YERIRQDLPS
-455 RQLRTMLYP
+455 RELRTMLYP

-477 FDISPQ
+477 FEISPQ
-483 KIQEWNEIK
+483 KIQEWNEIE

-497 FPGQVLKLNL
+497 FPGQVLKLFL

>member
-1 MYLEKL
+1 MYR
-7 ETGKIIFKMYK
+7 IHIF
-18 ALIFLI
+18 IFL
-24 LVICNGCSTAISKE
+24 LLFNGCTAATSKE
-38 VIRLDSQ
+38 VIIIDSEP
-45 VVTTSSP
+45 TP
-52 EIVENKLKETPFDI
+52 AKEIEIEAKLKETPLDI
-66 WERIRSELTI
+66 WERIRVELTLK
-76 RIPEDQIAATSIY
+76 IPEDQIVATSLY

-108 RYLHHTLS
+108 RYLYHTLS
-116 RAQELGLPVELAL
+116 RAEELGLPVELAL

-177 STEAALQFLS
+177 STEAALQFLT
-187 YLNKRFDG
+187 YLNEKFDG

-209 RVSRAIRKNKK
+209 RVNRAIRKNKRQDK
-220 QGLPIRFW
+220 PTRFW
-228 DLNLPKET
+228 DLDLPKET

-246 CELIKDPKAFEVNLP
+246 CELIKDPDAFGVNLP

-266 PYFERVKIPGQLDL
+266 PYFQRVKIPGQLDL

-323 FITQLE
+323 FTTQLE
-329 SLDQNDLVRWD
+329 SLDQTDLVRWD
-340 RYKIRRGDNLSKI
+340 RYKIRRGDNLYRI

-361 AVLQEINGMSSDLII
+361 AVLKEINGMDSDLII
-376 AGREIMVPRGAAW
+376 AGKEIMVPRGAAW
-389 ANTQNPRERVY
+389 ANKQEPRERVY
-400 KVMQG
+400 KVLKG
-405 DTLWNIAKKFKVSIE
+405 DTLWNISKKFKVTIE

-425 NEIDI
+425 NELNI
-430 EKPLQIKQEIKIFSR
+430 ETPLQINQEIKIFSR

-477 FDISPQ
+477 FDISATQ
-483 KIQEWNEIK
+483 IQEWNELE

-497 FPGQVLKLNL
+497 FPGQVLKLFL

>member
-1 MYLEKL
+1 MYR
-7 ETGKIIFKMYK
+7 IIL
-18 ALIFLI
+18 AINLIVFN
-24 LVICNGCSTAISKE
+24 ICASEANNNSVKSPAESEMISDTNN
-38 VIRLDSQ
+38 I
-45 VVTTSSP
+45 
-52 EIVENKLKETPFDI
+52 EIKSEEAPLDI
-66 WERIRSELTI
+66 WERIRLELSITI
-76 RIPEDQIAATSIY
+76 PDDQIAATSLY
-89 RERLYKNQS
+89 RERLYSNQT

-108 RYLHHTLS
+108 RYLFHTLT
-116 RAQELGLPVELAL
+116 RAQELNLPVELAL

-161 GLKTNWWY
+161 GLKSNWWY

-177 STEAALQFLS
+177 STEAALQFLT
-187 YLNKRFDG
+187 YLNEKFDG
-195 DWLLAMAAYNTGPT
+195 DWLLAIAAYNTGPA
-209 RVSRAIRKNKK
+209 RVNRAIRKNKK
-220 QGLPIRFW
+220 EDKPIRFW
-228 DLNLPKET
+228 DLDLPKET

-246 CELIKDPKAFEVNLP
+246 CELIKDPKAFDVNLP

-329 SLDQNDLVRWD
+329 SLDQNNLVRWD
-340 RYKIRRGDNLSKI
+340 RYKIRRGDNLFKI

-361 AVLQEINGMSSDLII
+361 AVLMEINGLSSDLII
-376 AGREIMVPRGAAW
+376 AGKEIMVPRGSAW
-389 ANTQNPRERVY
+389 AGKQKPREQVY
-400 KVMQG
+400 IVISG
-405 DTLWNIAKKFKVSIE
+405 DSLWNISKKFKVSIE

-425 NEIDI
+425 NDLDI
-430 EKPLQIKQEIKIFSR
+430 EVPLQINQEIKIFSR
-445 YERIRQDVPS
+445 YERIRQELPS
-455 RQLRTMLYP
+455 RDLRTMLYP

-477 FDISPQ
+477 FEITSKD
-483 KIQEWNEIK
+483 IQEWNEIE

-497 FPGQVLKLNL
+497 FPGQVLKLFL

>member
-1 MYLEKL
+1 MYR
-7 ETGKIIFKMYK
+7 
-18 ALIFLI
+18 I
-24 LVICNGCSTAISKE
+24 LFAISLLVFNSCASAANSNSVK
-38 VIRLDSQ
+38 
-45 VVTTSSP
+45 SSIESEIITDTNIIEIKP
-52 EIVENKLKETPFDI
+52 EDAPFDI
-66 WERIRSELTI
+66 WERIRLELSITI
-76 RIPEDQIAATSIY
+76 PDDQIAATSLY
-89 RERLYKNQS
+89 RERLYSNQT

-108 RYLHHTLS
+108 RYLFHTLT

-161 GLKTNWWY
+161 GLKSNWWY

-177 STEAALQFLS
+177 STEAALQFLT
-187 YLNKRFDG
+187 YLNEKFDG

-209 RVSRAIRKNKK
+209 RVNRAIRKNKREDK
-220 QGLPIRFW
+220 PVRFW

-246 CELIKDPKAFEVNLP
+246 CELIKDPKAFDVNLP

-323 FITQLE
+323 FMTQLE
-329 SLDQNDLVRWD
+329 SLDLDDLVRWD
-340 RYKIRRGDNLSKI
+340 RYKIRRGDNLYKI

-361 AVLQEINGMSSDLII
+361 AVLMEINGLSSDLII
-376 AGREIMVPRGAAW
+376 AGKEIMVPRGSAW
-389 ANTQNPRERVY
+389 AGKQNPREQVY
-400 KVMQG
+400 IVIGG
-405 DTLWNIAKKFKVSIE
+405 DSLWNISKKFKVSIE

-425 NEIDI
+425 NDLDI
-430 EKPLQIKQEIKIFSR
+430 EVPLQINQEIKIFSR
-445 YERIRQDVPS
+445 YERIRQELPS
-455 RQLRTMLYP
+455 RDLRTMLYP

-477 FDISPQ
+477 FEITSKD
-483 KIQEWNEIK
+483 IQEWNEIE

-497 FPGQVLKLNL
+497 FPGQVLKLLL

>member
-1 MYLEKL
+1 MLRIKL
-7 ETGKIIFKMYK
+7 TLLTLIIS
-18 ALIFLI
+18 ACATVSNSDDI
-24 LVICNGCSTAISKE
+24 L
-38 VIRLDSQ
+38 LDSKPINDK
-45 VVTTSSP
+45 S
-52 EIVENKLKETPFDI
+52 EKIVENQLNETPIDI
-66 WERIRSELTI
+66 WERIRRELTI
-76 RIPEDQIAATSIY
+76 KIPDDQIAATSIY

-108 RYLHHTLS
+108 RYLFHTLS
-116 RAQELGLPVELAL
+116 RAQELDLPVELAL

-161 GLKTNWWY
+161 GLKSNWWY

-177 STEAALQFLS
+177 STEAALKFLS
-187 YLNKRFDG
+187 YLHQKFDE
-195 DWLLAMAAYNTGPT
+195 DWLLAMAAYNTGPS
-209 RVSRAIRKNKK
+209 RVNRAIRKNKMQDK
-220 QGLPIRFW
+220 GIRFW
-228 DLNLPKET
+228 DLDLPKET

-246 CELIKDPKAFEVNLP
+246 CELINNPKSFEVNLP

-266 PYFERVKIPGQLDL
+266 PYFQRVKIPGQLDL

-329 SLDQNDLVRWD
+329 SLDENDLVRWD
-340 RYKIRRGDNLSKI
+340 RYKIRRGDSLSRI

-361 AVLQEINGMSSDLII
+361 AVLKEINGMNDDLII
-376 AGREIMVPRGAAW
+376 AGKEIMVPRGSAW
-389 ANTQNPRERVY
+389 ADKQSPREQLYIVL
-400 KVMQG
+400 KG
-405 DTLWNIAKKFKVSIE
+405 DTLWNISRKFKVSIE
-420 DVVLW
+420 DLVLW
-425 NEIDI
+425 NELNL
-430 EKPLQIKQEIKIFSR
+430 EKPLQINQEIKIFSR
-445 YERIRQDVPS
+445 YERIRQDLPS
-455 RQLRTMLYP
+455 RELRTMLYP

-477 FDISPQ
+477 FEISPQ
-483 KIQEWNEIK
+483 KIQEWNEIE

-497 FPGQVLKLNL
+497 FPGQVLKLFL

>member
-1 MYLEKL
+1 MYR
-7 ETGKIIFKMYK
+7 
-18 ALIFLI
+18 I
-24 LVICNGCSTAISKE
+24 LFAISLLVFNSCASAANSNSVK
-38 VIRLDSQ
+38 
-45 VVTTSSP
+45 SSIESEIITDTNIIEIKP
-52 EIVENKLKETPFDI
+52 EDTPFDI
-66 WERIRSELTI
+66 WERIRLELSITI
-76 RIPEDQIAATSIY
+76 PKDQIAATSLY
-89 RERLYKNQS
+89 RERLYSNQT

-108 RYLHHTLS
+108 RYLFHTLT

-161 GLKTNWWY
+161 GLKSNWWY

-177 STEAALQFLS
+177 STEAALQFLT
-187 YLNKRFDG
+187 YLNEKFDG

-209 RVSRAIRKNKK
+209 RVNRAIRKNKREDK
-220 QGLPIRFW
+220 PVRFW

-246 CELIKDPKAFEVNLP
+246 CELIKDPKAFDVNLP

-323 FITQLE
+323 FMTQLE

-340 RYKIRRGDNLSKI
+340 RYKIRRGDNLYKI

-361 AVLQEINGMSSDLII
+361 AVLMEINGLASDLII
-376 AGREIMVPRGAAW
+376 AGKEIMVPRGSAW
-389 ANTQNPRERVY
+389 VGKQNPREQVY
-400 KVMQG
+400 IVIGG
-405 DTLWNIAKKFKVSIE
+405 DSLWNISKKFKVSIE

-425 NEIDI
+425 NDLDI
-430 EKPLQIKQEIKIFSR
+430 EVPLQINQEIKIFSR
-445 YERIRQDVPS
+445 YERIRQELPS
-455 RQLRTMLYP
+455 RDLRTMLYP

-477 FDISPQ
+477 FEITSKD
-483 KIQEWNEIK
+483 IQEWNEIE

-497 FPGQVLKLNL
+497 FPGQVLKLLL